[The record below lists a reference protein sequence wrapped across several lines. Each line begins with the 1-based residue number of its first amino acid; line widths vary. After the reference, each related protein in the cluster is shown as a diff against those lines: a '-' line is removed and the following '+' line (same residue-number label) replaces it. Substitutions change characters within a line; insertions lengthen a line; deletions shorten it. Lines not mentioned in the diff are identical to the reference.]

1 MKGEGLDPNDLVVS
15 GESETTSTGTQKV
28 TPSVD
33 KPEDSVAEF
42 IFDLIEEY
50 GKGFEVFAFSRH
62 AEEAGK
68 TVPEEW
74 KEAYELPEYV
84 ETISWEDLFNLDLSE
99 YEYVGYPPRDRDGDS
114 VTYKEG
120 FDPSVFTGDLTGET
134 KKVLNGHFAREIQKR
149 FAQNEDATP
158 DNASVEVAIRKG
170 KESDHPEDSEEE
182 FFGEDSY
189 RNSSRYQRIYIR
201 STDNTPERVI
211 KSRQFVG
218 EISESEAEELI
229 ADLDETEEEDDE

>member
-1 MKGEGLDPNDLVVS
+1 MKGEGLDPDDVVVS
-15 GESETTSTGTQKV
+15 GESDSRSVGKQKQ
-28 TPSVD
+28 TPSIE
-33 KPEDSVAEF
+33 KPADEVVEF

-74 KEAYELPEYV
+74 KEAYDLPDYV
-84 ETISWEDLFNLDLSE
+84 ETMSWEDFFNLDLSE
-99 YEYVGYPPRDRDGDS
+99 YEYVGYPPRDREGDS

-134 KKVLNGHFAREIQKR
+134 KKVLNGHFADEIQDR
-149 FAQNEDATP
+149 FASNEDASA
-158 DNASVEVAIRKG
+158 DNPEVEIAVRKAS
-170 KESDHPEDSEEE
+170 ESDHPEDSEDE
-182 FFGEDSY
+182 FFDEDSY
-189 RNSSRYQRIYIR
+189 RNSSRYQKIYRR
-201 STDNTPERVI
+201 STKTTPKNVI

-229 ADLDETEEEDDE
+229 PDEEETEDETGE